1 MRARLLAPLLAAALC
16 ACGPMQ
22 DNPTQLKDLRV
33 LAMSFEAPELMA
45 PTCDTQD
52 PKNLF
57 SFAQPLRLRA
67 FVVDPE
73 GEGRDIAWEVLAC
86 AAVGDRTCSDPERR
100 VVVATGTMKA
110 GELELVH
117 PFGTLTMPGLPGPD
131 GKPLPLLPEVVQKD
145 TYKGLGGIRLPVV
158 LHVKAGGEEIYAQ
171 KLMVFSCK
179 AFPDQAQN
187 ITPELPGLLL
197 EGTPWGES
205 DVPPLSG
212 PGPFALEPEEFS
224 GSEEPYVVSSFE
236 LKPVQ
241 LQESW
246 TLAWYVTAGRM
257 DREQTG
263 GTDPDGTS
271 VRPGNSWI
279 PARDQPAGEVT
290 FYVVVRDGRGGTS
303 WYTRRALYTP

>member
-1 MRARLLAPLLAAALC
+1 MRARRALPLLAAALC

-45 PTCDTQD
+45 PTCDIND
-52 PKNLF
+52 PRNLF
-57 SFAQPLRLRA
+57 LFAQPLQLRA
-67 FVVDPE
+67 LVVDPA
-73 GEGRDIAWEVLAC
+73 GGGRDLAWEVLAC
-86 AAVGDRTCSDPERR
+86 ASVADRTCSDPERR
-100 VVVATGTMKA
+100 VVVATGTMQP
-110 GELELVH
+110 GELALSH
-117 PFGTLTMPGLPGPD
+117 PFGALSMPGLLGPD

-145 TYKGLGGIRLPVV
+145 TYKGLGGIRMPVV
-158 LHVKAGGEEIYAQ
+158 LHVKAGEEEIYAQ

-187 ITPELPGLLL
+187 VTPALTGLKL
-197 EGTPWGES
+197 EGKDWPEAEA
-205 DVPPLSG
+205 PPLSG
-212 PGPFALEPEEFS
+212 PGPFAVEPDDFS

-236 LKPVQ
+236 LQPVQ

-257 DREQTG
+257 EREQTG
-263 GTDPDGTS
+263 GTDPDGTEI
-271 VRPGNSWI
+271 RPGNTWV

-290 FYVVVRDGRGGTS
+290 FHVVVRDGRGGTS
-303 WYTRRALYTP
+303 WYTRRAQYTP

>member
-1 MRARLLAPLLAAALC
+1 MRTHLVAPLLAAALC
-16 ACGPMQ
+16 ACGPSQ

-45 PTCDTQD
+45 PTCDIND
-52 PKNLF
+52 PRNLF
-57 SFAQPLRLRA
+57 LFAQPLSLKA
-67 FVVDPE
+67 LVLDPE

-86 AAVGDRTCSDPERR
+86 AAVSDRTCSDPERR
-100 VVVATGTMKA
+100 VVVATGTMQP
-110 GELELVH
+110 GELELTH
-117 PFGTLTMPGLPGPD
+117 PFGALAMPGLPGPD

-158 LHVKAGGEEIYAQ
+158 LHVKAGEEEIYAQ

-179 AFPDQAQN
+179 NFPDQAQN
-187 ITPELPGLLL
+187 VTPALPGLSL
-197 EGTPWGES
+197 EGTAWGEA
-205 DVPPLSG
+205 DVRPLSG
-212 PGPFALEPEEFS
+212 EGPFAMEPDDFAAL
-224 GSEEPYVVSSFE
+224 EEPYVVSSFE

-246 TLAWYVTAGRM
+246 TLSWYVTAGRM

-263 GTDPDGTS
+263 GTDVDGTEI
-271 VRPGNSWI
+271 RPGNGWV
-279 PARDQPAGEVT
+279 PGRDQPAGEVT

-303 WYTRRALYTP
+303 WYTRRAQYTP